1 MSYEEYYNR
10 VKDDLRGYLSGYK
23 VTEEELEAYM
33 QREEDVIK
41 NHYKSSNKEFENG
54 EITLNVFQVG
64 SVSSTSWC
72 LWLMY
77 E

>member
-10 VKDDLRGYLSGYK
+10 VKEELKFLLSNL
-23 VTEEELEAYM
+23 TEEELDDYM

-64 SVSSTSWC
+64 SVCSTAWC
-72 LWLMY
+72 LDLMY
-77 E
+77 K

>member
-23 VTEEELEAYM
+23 VTEEEVEAYM

-41 NHYKSSNKEFENG
+41 NHYKSSNKKFENG

-64 SVSSTSWC
+64 SVCSTAWC
-72 LWLMY
+72 LNLMY

>member
-10 VKDDLRGYLSGYK
+10 VKEELKFLLSNL
-23 VTEEELEAYM
+23 TEEELDDYM

-41 NHYKSSNKEFENG
+41 NNYKSSNKEFENG

-64 SVSSTSWC
+64 SVCSTAWC